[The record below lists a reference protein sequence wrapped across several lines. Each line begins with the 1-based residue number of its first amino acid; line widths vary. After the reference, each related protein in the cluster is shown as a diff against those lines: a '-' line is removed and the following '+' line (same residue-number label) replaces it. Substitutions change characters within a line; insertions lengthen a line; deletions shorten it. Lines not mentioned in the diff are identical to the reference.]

1 MMKKRGL
8 LLVAL
13 SLMMGV
19 GAAWVAN
26 NWVQIRNGQMSA
38 VNVDE
43 VVVVAAAMNIPYGTK
58 LAPRHLTTI
67 SVPREVVPSDAVLD
81 AALIEGF
88 VSSTDVVSGE
98 MLMKSRLSEHGS
110 GSTLAALVGDGMR
123 AITVRV
129 DDVVGVAG
137 FLLPGNYVD
146 VIAIKL
152 DRQSK
157 IAKTDT
163 VLKKIRVLAVDQ
175 KARTDDSEPV
185 VVRAVTMEMLP
196 KESEVLA
203 KSMAEGSIQLTLR
216 NPNEEDVVIA
226 EAPAPAAPKPVVK
239 KRRRTYT
246 PPAPEVTIIRGTKV
260 NKQKTKG

>member
-1 MMKKRGL
+1 MIKKRGF

-26 NWVQIRNGQMSA
+26 NWVQIRNGQLSA
-38 VNVDE
+38 VNTE
-43 VVVVAAAMNIPYGTK
+43 NEITVVVASMDIPYGTK
-58 LAPRHLTTI
+58 IAARHLSTI
-67 SVPREVVPSDAVLD
+67 SIPKAAVPGDAVLD
-81 AALIEGF
+81 PEAVEGY
-88 VSSTDVVSGE
+88 VSSRDVVSGE

-110 GSTLAALVGDGMR
+110 GSTLAALISDNMR

-146 VIAIKL
+146 IIAIKL
-152 DRQSK
+152 NRSTK

-185 VVRAVTMEMLP
+185 VVRAVTLEMLP

-216 NPNEEDVVIA
+216 NPNEEDVVVVA
-226 EAPAPAAPKPVVK
+226 EAKPRKPKTVV
-239 KRRRTYT
+239 RRRAYT

>member
-13 SLMMGV
+13 SLLMGV

-26 NWVQIRNGQMSA
+26 NWVQIRDGDIAA
-38 VNVDE
+38 VKKDE
-43 VVVVAAAMNIPYGTK
+43 VAVVTASMNIPYGTK
-58 LAPRHLTTI
+58 IAARHLSTI
-67 SVPREVVPSDAVLD
+67 MVPKAVVPSDAVLD
-81 AALIEGF
+81 AESIEGQ
-88 VSSTDVVSGE
+88 VSTVDVVSGE
-98 MLMKSRLSEHGS
+98 MIMKSRLSEHGS
-110 GSTLAALVGDGMR
+110 GSTLAALIGENMR
-123 AITVRV
+123 AVTVRV

-152 DRQSK
+152 NRSTK
-157 IAKTDT
+157 NATTDT
-163 VLKKIRVLAVDQ
+163 ILKKIRVLAVDQ

-185 VVRAVTMEMLP
+185 VVRAVTLEMLP
-196 KESEVLA
+196 EQSEILA
-203 KSMAEGSIQLTLR
+203 KSKAEGSIQLTLR
-216 NPNEEDVVIA
+216 NPNEEDAVVVA
-226 EAPAPAAPKPVVK
+226 EAAPEPVKKPVV
-239 KRRRTYT
+239 RRRTYT

>member
-1 MMKKRGL
+1 MMKKRGF

-26 NWVQIRNGQMSA
+26 NWVQIRSGQLSA
-38 VNVDE
+38 VDNSNE
-43 VVVVAAAMNIPYGTK
+43 IAVVVASMDIPYGTK
-58 LAPRHLTTI
+58 IAPRHLNTI
-67 SVPREVVPSDAVLD
+67 SLPKAAVPGDAVLD
-81 AALIEGF
+81 PESIEGQ
-88 VSSTDVVSGE
+88 VSSTDVVTGE

-110 GSTLAALVGDGMR
+110 GSTLAALIGENMR

-146 VIAIKL
+146 VIAIKVE
-152 DRQSK
+152 RSSK
-157 IAKTDT
+157 IAKTNT

-185 VVRAVTMEMLP
+185 VVRAVTLEMMP

-216 NPNEEDVVIA
+216 NPNEEEAVVVA
-226 EAPAPAAPKPVVK
+226 EAKPAPAKPKPV
-239 KRRRTYT
+239 RRRTYT

>member
-1 MMKKRGL
+1 MMKKRGF

-26 NWVQIRNGQMSA
+26 NWVQIRSGQLSA
-38 VNVDE
+38 VTDE
-43 VVVVAAAMNIPYGTK
+43 NEITVVVASMDIPYGTK
-58 LAPRHLTTI
+58 IAARHLNTI
-67 SVPREVVPSDAVLD
+67 SLPKAAVPGDAVLD
-81 AALIEGF
+81 PDSIEGQ
-88 VSSTDVVSGE
+88 VSSSDVVSGE

-110 GSTLAALVGDGMR
+110 GSTLAALISDNMR

-146 VIAIKL
+146 IISIKL
-152 DRQSK
+152 DRKSK

-203 KSMAEGSIQLTLR
+203 KSMAEGTIQLTLR
-216 NPNEEDVVIA
+216 NPNEEDVVVIA
-226 EAPAPAAPKPVVK
+226 EAPKPAAPKPV
-239 KRRRTYT
+239 RRRTYT

>member
-1 MMKKRGL
+1 MMKKRGF

-38 VNVDE
+38 VNE
-43 VVVVAAAMNIPYGTK
+43 NEIAVVTASMDIPYGTK
-58 LAPRHLTTI
+58 ISARHLTTVN
-67 SVPREVVPSDAVLD
+67 VPREVVPGDVVLD
-81 AALIEGF
+81 ADSIEGY
-88 VSSTDVVSGE
+88 VSSSDVVAGE

-110 GSTLAALVGDGMR
+110 GSTLAALISDNMR

-146 VIAIKL
+146 IIAIKL
-152 DRQSK
+152 DRQTK

-163 VLKKIRVLAVDQ
+163 VLKKVRVLAVDQ

-196 KESEVLA
+196 AESEILA

-216 NPNEEDVVIA
+216 NPNEEDI
-226 EAPAPAAPKPVVK
+226 PVVVEAK
-239 KRRRTYT
+239 PAVKRVVRRRAYKA
-246 PPAPEVTIIRGTKV
+246 PAPEVTIIRGTKV